1 MIVIPKR
8 NRNKVNADINVVPY
22 IDVMLVLLVIF
33 IMASPIVEQG
43 VEIDLPQTD
52 SEIIEYVEKKRS
64 IVTVDKNGNYY
75 MNTLD
80 NYADVSNNEV
90 VNINE
95 VISMIIARLNIYPNM
110 QVFIRGDVGVA
121 YGSVVELLSLLE
133 PYIDNVGLVT
143 ETPE

>member
-43 VEIDLPQTD
+43 VEIDLPTTD
-52 SEIIEYVEKKRS
+52 SEIIEYVEQKRS